1 MIPPL
6 LMAFQIG
13 LFLLALRAGAW
24 CAALIVAWTRLLF
37 ARTAEADAESEKI
50 IASQMTVPISFIIA
64 PGDEE
69 NPEPFLARLHAAL
82 AIRHPQFEVI
92 AALPSPRGDV
102 VRHATQALDLK
113 RINVVFR
120 KVFETP
126 PVSGI
131 YKTPRHKNLT
141 VLHLDGR
148 RRGDLLNAAVN
159 LSNYPLTYVI
169 QGTPAPDSVAAL
181 MVPFVQHPG
190 DCACAMGAVAPA
202 DGDRRSGAFWLDNA
216 GRLLGVELTP
226 RLQLRRGLPEVSL
239 LLRKDAI
246 IAAAGFPKTGRFEG
260 LLGALQSTG
269 MGPRRIVA
277 VTRCAG
283 VSTAHGSG
291 GWAAK
296 EWALGRNVRQ
306 RLGAAA
312 AALSVLPPALELSAW
327 GAAAAAFAA
336 GAIGPARLAF
346 FLAVAVGAGTAL
358 RAMALLH
365 EEITFGVLTGSAQVR
380 AVEPGGGGRRGGKR
394 WAVITAIV
402 IEHAGP
408 RQVVLALRVVSRLAG
423 LFKRE

>member
-1 MIPPL
+1 MSPL
-6 LMAFQIG
+6 LLIAFQAG
-13 LFLLALRAGAW
+13 LALLALRAAGW
-24 CAALIVAWTRLLF
+24 CAALAVAWARLLF
-37 ARTAEADAESEKI
+37 ARAGAAGAESEKI
-50 IASQMTVPISFIIA
+50 IASQMTVPITFVVV

-69 NPEPFLARLHAAL
+69 NPEPFLARLQAAL

-102 VRHATQALDLK
+102 VRHAAQALDLK

-159 LSNYPLTYVI
+159 LSTYPLIYVI
-169 QGTPAPDSVAAL
+169 QGSPAPDSVAAL

-190 DCACAMGAVAPA
+190 DCACAMGAVAPDA
-202 DGDRRSGAFWLDNA
+202 GDRRSGAFWLDNA
-216 GRLLGVELTP
+216 GRLLGMALAP

-246 IAAAGFPKTGRFEG
+246 IAAGGFPKAGRFEG
-260 LLGALQSTG
+260 LLGALRASG
-269 MGPRRIVA
+269 KGPRRVVA

-306 RLGAAA
+306 RLGAPV
-312 AALSVLPPALELSAW
+312 AALAALPPLLELAAW
-327 GAAAAAFAA
+327 GAAAAAYAA
-336 GAIGPARLAF
+336 GAIGPLRLAF
-346 FLAVAVGAGTAL
+346 FLAVAAGSGMAL
-358 RAMALLH
+358 RAMSFVH
-365 EEITFGVLTGSAQVR
+365 EELTFGVHR
-380 AVEPGGGGRRGGKR
+380 HGGKT
-394 WAVITAIV
+394 AAAALAIV
-402 IEHAGP
+402 IEHLGP
-408 RQVVLALRVVSRLAG
+408 RQVILALRAASRLAG
-423 LFKRE
+423 VVKRE